1 MAADTS
7 KGCSVTFRGEQ
18 HTVTREDILAVAERE
33 SPRRINAYFV
43 ELNGKRYPPKQL
55 VRAATGTTKFFD
67 SAAAVRVLQV
77 LGFSV
82 SKETAHH

>member
-1 MAADTS
+1 MADTPNS
-7 KGCSVTFRGEQ
+7 CSVTFRGETY
-18 HTVTREDILAVAERE
+18 HITRENILSVAERE
-33 SPRRINAYFV
+33 SPRRVNSYFV

-82 SKETAHH
+82 SRETA